1 MLHLDFLNVM
11 KKISKYNIVFITM
24 NYMYKLKVFCR
35 SRNKSDTD
43 QTVVSYFKKHINM
56 YNTMLM
62 YS

>member
-35 SRNKSDTD
+35 SQNKSDTD
-43 QTVVSYFKKHINM
+43 QTVVSYFKKHIYM